1 MALSVQDNVLRCLKK
16 FGDKAN
22 GRTASSRVKWKAP
35 YRSDPKARQS
45 EAGKAEGAKKAQ

>member
-22 GRTASSRVKWKAP
+22 SRNASSRVKWKAP
-35 YRSDPKARQS
+35 YRSDPKARRP
-45 EAGKAEGAKKAQ
+45 EDGKVEGAKEAQ